1 MHYISR
7 GQCAKVRD
15 PYTELLVLVM
25 DTGTFVN
32 DVDVVGENG
41 VTRVLGNDTEGDDDG
56 QTPAVPL
63 CLEEIAIFDSAV
75 SQLVKTHRLL
85 DLLKLVLHGSIVL
98 VASGVVGGEH
108 FKRLV
113 RAILG

>member
-1 MHYISR
+1 MNHISR

-15 PYTELLVLVM
+15 PYTELLVLFM
-25 DTGTFVN
+25 DTGTFVDN
-32 DVDVVGENG
+32 IDVVGENG
-41 VTRVLGNDTEGDDDG
+41 VTRVLGNDTERDNDG

-63 CLEEIAIFDSAV
+63 RLEEIAVFDSAV